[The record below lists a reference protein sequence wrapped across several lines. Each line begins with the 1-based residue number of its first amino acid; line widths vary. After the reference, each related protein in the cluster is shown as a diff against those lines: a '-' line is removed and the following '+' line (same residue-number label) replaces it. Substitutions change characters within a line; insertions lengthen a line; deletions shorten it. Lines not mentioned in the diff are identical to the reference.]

1 MLNQYSELL
10 NLHNM
15 DQKKIITRFE
25 RTIDFLATFEL
36 KNEPVVLKKGE
47 LFIDYG
53 EKNNKIGLL
62 TDGLLYASYLSDSGT
77 EWVSRFF
84 FPPNN
89 FIVSNHRGFV
99 LGKDSTEAI
108 RAYEDS
114 RLLYIEKDEFKT
126 LLDNDHK
133 FERTVRILAE
143 ESYIQAMD
151 RIHSFQSLNAEQRIR
166 KFLEE
171 YPVLA
176 KKLQRQ
182 HIASYLGIHRN
193 ILTRILYKL

>member
-1 MLNQYSELL
+1 MDKQKVKARYSHTLRL
-10 NLHNM
+10 IDTFNL
-15 DQKKIITRFE
+15 R
-25 RTIDFLATFEL
+25 
-36 KNEPVVLKKGE
+36 NEPVIIPKGE

-53 EKNNKIGLL
+53 QKNNKIGILI
-62 TDGLLYASYLSDSGT
+62 DGLLYATYLSDSGT

-114 RLLYIEKDEFKT
+114 KLIYIEKDEFKN
-126 LLDNDHK
+126 LLDSDHK

-151 RIHSFQSLNAEQRIR
+151 RIHSFQSLNAEDRIR
-166 KFLEE
+166 KFFVE
-171 YPVLA
+171 YPELA
-176 KKLQRQ
+176 AKLQRQ

>member
-1 MLNQYSELL
+1 
-10 NLHNM
+10 M
-15 DQKKIITRFE
+15 DQKKVISRYNLTLE
-25 RTIDFLATFEL
+25 LLHKLEL
-36 KNEPVVLKKGE
+36 KNKPTILKKGE
-47 LFIDYG
+47 SFIDYG
-53 EKNNKIGLL
+53 EKTQKIGILIS
-62 TDGLLYASYLSDSGT
+62 GLLYSTYMAESGT

-89 FIVSNHRGFV
+89 FIVSNHRSFY
-99 LGKDSTEAI
+99 LGKNSTESI

-114 RLLYIEKDEFKT
+114 ELIYIEKEEFKY
-126 LLDNDHK
+126 LLDHNSK

-143 ESYIQAMD
+143 ESYVQALE

-166 KFLEE
+166 IFFDE
-171 YPVLA
+171 YPELG

-193 ILTRILYKL
+193 ILTRFLYKI

>member
-36 KNEPVVLKKGE
+36 KNEPVVSKKGE

>member
-1 MLNQYSELL
+1 
-10 NLHNM
+10 M
-15 DQKKIITRFE
+15 DQKKVISRYNLTLELLRE
-25 RTIDFLATFEL
+25 LEL
-36 KNEPVVLKKGE
+36 KNKPAQLKKGE
-47 LFIDYG
+47 SFIDYG
-53 EKNNKIGLL
+53 EKTQKIGILIN
-62 TDGLLYASYLSDSGT
+62 GLMYSTYIAESGT

-89 FIVSNHRGFV
+89 FIVSNHRSFY
-99 LGKDSTEAI
+99 LGKNSSESI

-114 RLLYIEKDEFKT
+114 ELLCIEKEEFKF
-126 LLDNDHK
+126 LLDNNPR

-143 ESYIQAMD
+143 ESYVQAIE

-166 KFLEE
+166 KFFDE
-171 YPVLA
+171 YPELG

-193 ILTRILYKL
+193 ILTRFLYKI

>member
-1 MLNQYSELL
+1 MDPKKVISRYKLTLELL
-10 NLHNM
+10 
-15 DQKKIITRFE
+15 QKV
-25 RTIDFLATFEL
+25 EL
-36 KNEPVVLKKGE
+36 KNKLSVLKKGDS
-47 LFIDYG
+47 FINYD
-53 EKNNKIGLL
+53 EKTQKIGILIS
-62 TDGLLYASYLSDSGT
+62 GLLYSTYIAESGT

-89 FIVSNHRGFV
+89 FIVSNHRSFY
-99 LGKDSTEAI
+99 LGKNSSESI

-114 RLLYIEKDEFKT
+114 ELICIEKEEFKY
-126 LLDNDHK
+126 LLDHNSK

-143 ESYIQAMD
+143 ESYIQALE

-166 KFLEE
+166 KFFEE
-171 YPVLA
+171 YPELG

-193 ILTRILYKL
+193 ILTRFLYKI

>member
-1 MLNQYSELL
+1 
-10 NLHNM
+10 M
-15 DQKKIITRFE
+15 DQKKVIFRYKL
-25 RTIDFLATFEL
+25 TIELLQKVEL
-36 KNEPVVLKKGE
+36 KNKLSVLKKGE
-47 LFIDYG
+47 SFIDYD
-53 EKNNKIGLL
+53 EKTQKIGILIS
-62 TDGLLYASYLSDSGT
+62 GLLYSTYMAESGT

-89 FIVSNHRGFV
+89 FIVSNHRSFY
-99 LGKDSTEAI
+99 LGKNSSESI

-114 RLLYIEKDEFKT
+114 ELICIEKEEFKF
-126 LLDNDHK
+126 LLDHNPK

-143 ESYIQAMD
+143 ESYIQALE

-166 KFLEE
+166 KFFDE
-171 YPVLA
+171 YPELG

-193 ILTRILYKL
+193 ILTRFLYKI

>member
-1 MLNQYSELL
+1 
-10 NLHNM
+10 M
-15 DQKKIITRFE
+15 DKNKIISRFE
-25 RTIDFLATFEL
+25 LTLQLIESLDL
-36 KNEPVVLKKGE
+36 KNKPVVLPKGE

-53 EKNNKIGLL
+53 DKNRKIGILL
-62 TDGLLYASYLSDSGT
+62 DGLMYATYLSDSGT

-108 RAYEDS
+108 RANEDS
-114 RLLYIEKDEFKT
+114 KLIIIEKDEFKT
-126 LLDNDHK
+126 LLDTNNK

-166 KFLEE
+166 KFFEE
-171 YPVLA
+171 YPDLA
-176 KKLQRQ
+176 QKLQRQ

>member
-1 MLNQYSELL
+1 
-10 NLHNM
+10 M
-15 DQKKIITRFE
+15 DQKKVISRYNLTLE
-25 RTIDFLATFEL
+25 LLQDLEL
-36 KNEPVVLKKGE
+36 KNKPVLLKKGE
-47 LFIDYG
+47 SFIDYG
-53 EKNNKIGLL
+53 EKTQKIGILIN
-62 TDGLLYASYLSDSGT
+62 GLLYSTYIAESGT

-89 FIVSNHRGFV
+89 FIVSNHRSFY
-99 LGKDSTEAI
+99 LGKNSSESI

-114 RLLYIEKDEFKT
+114 ELICIEKEEFKY
-126 LLDNDHK
+126 LLDHNLK

-143 ESYIQAMD
+143 ESYVQALE

-166 KFLEE
+166 KFFAD
-171 YPVLA
+171 YPELG

-193 ILTRILYKL
+193 ILTRFLYKI